1 MKKKKFA
8 KNLTLTKR
16 TVAGF
21 NPNNLKGGFDD
32 GTLLAGRCDSED
44 QCLSYYEVGDCN
56 NNASRLNWCSVAPTC
71 GQCGTGNITNANCV
85 PMSTP
90 LCHS

>member
-8 KNLTLTKR
+8 KNLQLTKI
-16 TVAGF
+16 TVATLEL
-21 NPNNLKGGFDD
+21 NSIKGGTDD

-44 QCLSYYEVGDCN
+44 QCLSYHEVGDCN
-56 NNASRLNWCSVAPTC
+56 NNNSVLNFCTVVPTC
-71 GQCGTGNITNANCV
+71 GQCGTGTITAVNCV

-90 LCHS
+90 LCNS